1 MEHKAKDLEIRIDT
15 SKGLYDFP
23 FSQNWQGKVPTT
35 NDPTIL
41 PSHKHM
47 AWTRSPAK
55 LARCN
60 GTTVEPPFETD

>member
-1 MEHKAKDLEIRIDT
+1 
-15 SKGLYDFP
+15 
-23 FSQNWQGKVPTT
+23 
-35 NDPTIL
+35 
-41 PSHKHM
+41 M